1 MTLLVSGIIRT
12 ESARSPRQLFE
23 FPLVFN
29 EDLAERSFPDTDWSL
44 YGIDDEA
51 PGGDIEEEEEEEHE
65 AVTVPQ
71 SWVVLTEEELRQL
84 SIAVDPLSDDQE
96 HGCNLF

>member
-1 MTLLVSGIIRT
+1 MPRISRSLHDFVGQWNNHPLRT

-51 PGGDIEEEEEEEHE
+51 PGGDIEEEEEEHE

-71 SWVVLTEEELRQL
+71 S
-84 SIAVDPLSDDQE
+84 
-96 HGCNLF
+96 